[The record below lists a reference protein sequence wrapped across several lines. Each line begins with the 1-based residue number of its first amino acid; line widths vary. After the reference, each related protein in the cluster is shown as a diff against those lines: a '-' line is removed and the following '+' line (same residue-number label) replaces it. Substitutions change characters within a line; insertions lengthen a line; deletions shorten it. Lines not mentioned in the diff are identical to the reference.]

1 MVHSLEE
8 NSSEENSSLS
18 VLVGLHVV
26 LVPETNR
33 VDKGVRRYQGSVIRQ
48 HTEQI
53 SLQERHH
60 DCLVHDIPLSRGQVL
75 DTDVVHLEV
84 HEHDGLH
91 GLVLLH
97 VEVHLR
103 VACILDCA

>member
-1 MVHSLEE
+1 MHRVVAQSVTQILTHDLCHSCTKAFQARRDCMVHSLEE

-33 VDKGVRRYQGSVIRQ
+33 VDEGVRRYQGSVIRQ

-53 SLQERHH
+53 SLQ
-60 DCLVHDIPLSRGQVL
+60 
-75 DTDVVHLEV
+75 
-84 HEHDGLH
+84 
-91 GLVLLH
+91 
-97 VEVHLR
+97 
-103 VACILDCA
+103 